1 MDSQQQH
8 MDRLLDS
15 IQQEFKRLNTIQDE
29 IGLQTEDKDASN
41 ANFFGA
47 VIKFANEK
55 VNQVEQQ
62 KQHIIDQAEAAQT
75 SILSYKKLMG
85 EFASDRAVL
94 DPSKSLQANLDDLQK
109 ELAVVKEVCFWDKMR
124 QCMVLKIAI

>member
-15 IQQEFKRLNTIQDE
+15 IQQGFKRLNTIQDE
-29 IGLQTEDKDASN
+29 IGLQTEAKDASN
-41 ANFFGA
+41 ANFFDA
-47 VIKFANEK
+47 IIKFANEK
-55 VNQVEQQ
+55 VNQVAQQ
-62 KQHIIDQAEAAQT
+62 KQHIIDQAEAAQA

-109 ELAVVKEVCFWDKMR
+109 ELATVKEVC
-124 QCMVLKIAI
+124 C